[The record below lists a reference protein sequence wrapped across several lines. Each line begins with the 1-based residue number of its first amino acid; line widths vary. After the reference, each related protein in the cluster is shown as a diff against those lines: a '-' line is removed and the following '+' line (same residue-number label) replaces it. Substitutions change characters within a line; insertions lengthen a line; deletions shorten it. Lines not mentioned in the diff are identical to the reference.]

1 MMAREVSLMNRRN
14 PRPLPPWQPPPSRE
28 GPTESGSRLTDE
40 GAYLLL
46 RLPLPPV
53 SPENIHVEVGER
65 QVIIRGQHKES
76 TELRGDGFYR
86 AQRQLGAF
94 HYTIALPAPVLPSA
108 AEAGFDEGI
117 LTVTLP
123 KADPA

>member
-1 MMAREVSLMNRRN
+1 MNRLGPN
-14 PRPLPPWQPPPSRE
+14 APSA
-28 GPTESGSRLTDE
+28 GATLTDQ

-76 TELRGDGFYR
+76 TELRGEGFYR
-86 AQRQLGAF
+86 AQRQQGAF
-94 HYTIALPAPVLPSA
+94 HYTIALPTAIVPSE
-108 AEAGFDEGI
+108 AEAGFNDGI
-117 LTVTLP
+117 LSITLP
-123 KADPA
+123 KQE

>member
-1 MMAREVSLMNRRN
+1 MNRRN
-14 PRPLPPWQPPPSRE
+14 PWPLEPQGPSPGAE
-28 GPTESGSRLTDE
+28 GPGQRPTESGSRLADE
-40 GAYLLL
+40 GTYFLL

-86 AQRQLGAF
+86 AHRQLGAF
-94 HYTIALPAPVLPSA
+94 HFTIALPAPVLPSA

-117 LTVTLP
+117 LTITLP
-123 KADPA
+123 KAGAV